1 MKNKKMLEALVGG
14 FVILGIVG
22 LIFLAYKVS
31 SVNKVGKNGTY
42 TVYANFNSVSGLKN
56 GASVTIAGVKI
67 GQVESIAINKKT
79 YNAKVAI
86 SIDNRYD
93 NIPLDSS
100 VSVLTQG
107 LLGEKYLGIDVGADI
122 EFLQNGDEFDFTKS
136 AIVLERM
143 VDRFFLNSSMGDSKK

>member
-1 MKNKKMLEALVGG
+1 MKNSKMLEALVGG

-22 LIFLAYKVS
+22 LMFLAYKVS
-31 SVNKVGKNGTY
+31 SVNKVGKDGTY
-42 TVYANFNSVSGLKN
+42 TVYANFNSISGLKN
-56 GASVTIAGVKI
+56 GASVTLAGVKI
-67 GQVESIAINKKT
+67 GHVESISINKDN
-79 YNAKVAI
+79 YEARVAI

-107 LLGEKYLGIDVGADI
+107 LLGEKYLGLDIGADT
-122 EFLQNGDEFDFTKS
+122 ECLQDGDEFDFTKS

-143 VDRFFLNSSMGDSKK
+143 IDRFFLKSSMGDSK